1 MNEFFGALLAAAV
14 AAFVSYFISNRDLSD
29 SLDTKSGWR
38 AKLFDVASK
47 YELTLDDAQ
56 TVRAALRIFPQRKK
70 VEQYSFTW
78 FSNVMIVH
86 LDKYILNEDYSSKIL
101 KGQENKPNRKNV
113 HKFKN
118 LSLMTTEEI
127 SDLNTSVLNVE
138 TTKVVRLFT
147 MFLLKYHFDYRSSMG
162 AKDYL
167 FMANKDKNKR
177 YNSLVEETYN
187 EYVKFLRC
195 KQ

>member
-1 MNEFFGALLAAAV
+1 MKESFEALLAAAV

-56 TVRAALRIFPQRKK
+56 TVRAALRIFPSSER
-70 VEQYSFTW
+70 VERYSFTW

-86 LDKYILNEDYSSKIL
+86 LDKYILNEDCSSKVL

-127 SDLNTSVLNVE
+127 CDLNSSILNAE
-138 TTKVVRLFT
+138 TTDIVRLFA
-147 MFLLKYHFDYRSSMG
+147 MFLLK
-162 AKDYL
+162 
-167 FMANKDKNKR
+167 
-177 YNSLVEETYN
+177 
-187 EYVKFLRC
+187 
-195 KQ
+195 

>member
-56 TVRAALRIFPQRKK
+56 TVRAALRIFPQSEK

-78 FSNVMIVH
+78 LSNIMIVQ
-86 LDKYILNEDYSSKIL
+86 LDKYILNEDYRSKIL
-101 KGQENKPNRKNV
+101 KEKDDKANKKIIYTINDT
-113 HKFKN
+113 
-118 LSLMTTEEI
+118 SLMTIEEI
-127 SDLNTSVLNVE
+127 CDLNSSILNAE
-138 TTKVVRLFT
+138 TTDIVRLFA

-177 YNSLVEETYN
+177 YNSLVEETYVQYKKLM
-187 EYVKFLRC
+187 EK
-195 KQ
+195 